1 MSGQLPE
8 LRIIGADCIPRAYAL
23 EEAGY
28 PADEAATLEVS
39 DCMRARPLP
48 IGWQRMQRAAYV
60 LFALTFDVQ
69 RVVHA

>member
-48 IGWQRMQRAAYV
+48 IG
-60 LFALTFDVQ
+60 
-69 RVVHA
+69 